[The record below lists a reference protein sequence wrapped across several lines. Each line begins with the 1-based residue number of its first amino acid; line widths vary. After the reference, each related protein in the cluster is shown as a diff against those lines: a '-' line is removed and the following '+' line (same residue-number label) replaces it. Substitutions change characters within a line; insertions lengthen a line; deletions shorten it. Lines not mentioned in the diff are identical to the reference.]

1 MSTRDLQDL
10 SAQSQRKVLP
20 PLDYLIAFEAS
31 ADAMGFAGASRVLN
45 ISETAISRKV
55 RLLELHFGL
64 SFFTRSHRSITLTPQ
79 GQEFLDRIRPAL
91 DSLRETSGDLLDAG
105 RNRPVVLAATN
116 SVSALWLTP
125 RMHQFREDNTHVN
138 ITLVAS
144 DNDDECLAETVDLAI
159 LRGDGKWPGY
169 TSQLVFGE
177 TVFPVCSP
185 EYLERHP
192 EIAEPENLPAAALI
206 EVASH
211 HSEWMNWRDW
221 FTASGIAAGRL
232 GRSATFNTYH
242 LSIYAALDGVG
253 VALGW
258 GHLVDRLLESG
269 RLVRP
274 LGEAHVRTDF
284 GYYLLTPNSRPVM
297 PAADEVAAWLMEISA
312 RRKRYG

>member
-1 MSTRDLQDL
+1 
-10 SAQSQRKVLP
+10 
-20 PLDYLIAFEAS
+20 LDYLIAFEAS
-31 ADAMGFAGASRVLN
+31 ADAMGFAGASRILN

-64 SFFTRSHRSITLTPQ
+64 SFFTRSHRSITLTPH
-79 GQEFLDRIRPAL
+79 GQDFLDRIRPAL
-91 DSLRETSGDLLDAG
+91 DSLRQTSGDLLDAG

-125 RMHQFREDNTHVN
+125 RMHQFREDNKHLN

-144 DNDDECLAETVDLAI
+144 DNDEECLAETVDLAI

-185 EYLERHP
+185 EFLERHP
-192 EIAEPENLPAAALI
+192 EVTEAAQLPLAALI
-206 EVASH
+206 DVSSH

-221 FTASGIAAGRL
+221 LTAAGVDAGRL
-232 GRSATFNTYH
+232 GRSTTFNTYH

-258 GHLVDRLLESG
+258 GHLVDQLLETG

-274 LGEAHVRTDF
+274 LGEAQVRTDF
-284 GYYLLTPNSRPVM
+284 GYYLLTPDSRPVM
-297 PAADEVAAWLMEISA
+297 PAADEVADWLMEVSA